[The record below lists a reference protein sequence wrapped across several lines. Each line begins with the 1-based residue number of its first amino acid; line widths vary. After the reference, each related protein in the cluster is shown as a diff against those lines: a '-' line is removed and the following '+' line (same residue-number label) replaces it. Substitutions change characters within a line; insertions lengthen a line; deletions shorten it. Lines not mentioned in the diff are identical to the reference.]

1 MAKIR
6 LRMGPCEVEIESGD
20 FYVDNDTASAAIDRI
35 ARSMQRVAAPRAH
48 VLAASEEAAANIAAT
63 AAGTADA
70 GSSSSGGGKSGGGKS
85 GRAAVRA
92 GGSRPL
98 PTPAAAASTAA
109 AAPLAEA
116 PPIRR
121 AASRAQQAP
130 LRSPQHPQPRQQ
142 GQCPDLSSVLDGLD
156 EAEMFEPEFDEPRRV
171 APPEVASRLRVL
183 AAAGFFAEPRTV
195 TEAVDRMAERGWL
208 AGPLDVSKAL
218 ARMSMGRE
226 MRREARGY
234 KTYYCV
240 ALPAEPALLAEPA
253 PAPVPS

>member
-35 ARSMQRVAAPRAH
+35 ARSMQRVAAPRAQ
-48 VLAASEEAAANIAAT
+48 VLAASEEAAAATTDAA

-70 GSSSSGGGKSGGGKS
+70 GSISGNDDGGDSI
-85 GRAAVRA
+85 GRAAGHA

-109 AAPLAEA
+109 AAPLTEA
-116 PPIRR
+116 QPMRR
-121 AASRAQQAP
+121 ASSRAPRAP
-130 LRSPQHPQPRQQ
+130 ARAPAAQRQR
-142 GQCPDLSSVLDGLD
+142 QCSDLSSVLDGLD
-156 EAEMFEPEFDEPRRV
+156 EAEVFEPEFDEPRRV
-171 APPEVASRLRVL
+171 PASEVASRLGTL
-183 AAAGFFAEPRTV
+183 AAGGFFGEPRTV
-195 TEAVDRMAERGWL
+195 TETVDHMAERGWL

-226 MRREARGY
+226 MRRETRGY
-234 KTYYCV
+234 RTYYCE
-240 ALPAEPALLAEPA
+240 ARASGEAAPPFAEPA
-253 PAPVPS
+253 PAPAVPS

>member
-20 FYVDNDTASAAIDRI
+20 FYVDNDTASAAIDSI
-35 ARSMQRVAAPRAH
+35 ARSMQRVAAPRAQ
-48 VLAASEEAAANIAAT
+48 VLAAPEEAAATAAT

-70 GSSSSGGGKSGGGKS
+70 GSTSGSGSGS
-85 GRAAVRA
+85 GRAAGHA

-116 PPIRR
+116 RPTHC
-121 AASRAQQAP
+121 ASSRDPQAP
-130 LRSPQHPQPRQQ
+130 APLQ
-142 GQCPDLSSVLDGLD
+142 GRRQCPDLSSVLDGLD
-156 EAEMFEPEFDEPRRV
+156 EAEVFEPEFDEPRRV
-171 APPEVASRLRVL
+171 PPSEVASRLGTL
-183 AAAGFFAEPRTV
+183 AAGGFFGEPRTV
-195 TEAVDRMAERGWL
+195 TETVDRMAERGWL

-226 MRREARGY
+226 MRRETRGY
-234 KTYYCV
+234 RTYYCE
-240 ALPAEPALLAEPA
+240 AHAAGGPAPSFAVPA
-253 PAPVPS
+253 PAPAVPS

>member
-35 ARSMQRVAAPRAH
+35 ARSMQRVAAPRAQ
-48 VLAASEEAAANIAAT
+48 VLAAPEEAAAATTDAA

-70 GSSSSGGGKSGGGKS
+70 GSISGNDDGGDGI
-85 GRAAVRA
+85 GRAAGRA

-109 AAPLAEA
+109 AAPLADARPTHCASRNPQAPA
-116 PPIRR
+116 PPQGRR
-121 AASRAQQAP
+121 
-130 LRSPQHPQPRQQ
+130 
-142 GQCPDLSSVLDGLD
+142 QCPDLSSVLDGLD
-156 EAEMFEPEFDEPRRV
+156 EAEVFEPEFDEPRRV
-171 APPEVASRLRVL
+171 PPSEVASRLGML
-183 AAAGFFAEPRTV
+183 AAGGFFGEPRTV
-195 TEAVDRMAERGWL
+195 TETVDRMAERGWL

-226 MRREARGY
+226 MRRETRGY
-234 KTYYCV
+234 RTYYCE
-240 ALPAEPALLAEPA
+240 AHAAGGPAGPPFAA
-253 PAPVPS
+253 PATPPAVPS

>member
-35 ARSMQRVAAPRAH
+35 ARSMQRVAAPRAQ
-48 VLAASEEAAANIAAT
+48 VLAAPEEAAATASAA

-70 GSSSSGGGKSGGGKS
+70 GSRGRNGNGGGYS
-85 GRAAVRA
+85 GRAAGRA

-109 AAPLAEA
+109 AAPLIAEA
-116 PPIRR
+116 PPARR
-121 AASRAQQAP
+121 AASRAGQAAP
-130 LRSPQHPQPRQQ
+130 PPQHRQE
-142 GQCPDLSSVLDGLD
+142 CPDLSSVLDCLD
-156 EAEMFEPEFDEPRRV
+156 EAEVFEPEFDEPRRV
-171 APPEVASRLRVL
+171 PPSEVASRLRVL
-183 AAAGFFAEPRTV
+183 ASGGFFAEPRTV
-195 TEAVDRMAERGWL
+195 TEAVEGMAERGWL

-226 MRREARGY
+226 MRRETRGY
-234 KTYYCV
+234 KTYYCG
-240 ALPAEPALLAEPA
+240 AQAAGPAPPIPAEPVPV
-253 PAPVPS
+253 PVPS